1 MNLEA
6 RLFEFSDCMKRL
18 RLMSPPESL
27 PIVSIVAPLVAFGIL
42 NIALVK
48 PRKGT
53 TLETARKFV
62 GSSK

>member
-1 MNLEA
+1 
-6 RLFEFSDCMKRL
+6 
-18 RLMSPPESL
+18 MSPPKPL
-27 PIVSIVAPLVAFGIL
+27 PIASIVAPLVAFGIL

-62 GSSK
+62 GSSKWGLKLG